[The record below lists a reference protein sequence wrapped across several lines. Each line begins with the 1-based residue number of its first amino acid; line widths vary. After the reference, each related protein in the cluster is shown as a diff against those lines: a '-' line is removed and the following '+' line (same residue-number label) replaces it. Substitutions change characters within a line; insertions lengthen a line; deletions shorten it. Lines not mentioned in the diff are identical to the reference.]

1 MRTPGLLFVKLLPP
15 PLSAQ
20 KINSKI
26 SNPKNATT
34 KILSPKMSSDGF
46 FNPKSRSSHITV
58 TNITEYL
65 RPVPGNIPG

>member
-15 PLSAQ
+15 PK

-34 KILSPKMSSDGF
+34 KILSPKMASDGF